1 MTVTFGPDRIVFA
14 SYRFPW
20 ASVAPHGVLR
30 AADVRDVSSGFSPF
44 EIRTVSGET
53 LFLTGDSA
61 GLKAFCLRHSV
72 PEVARFD
79 VWGNLLEPFLDTS
92 FDAAHVAA
100 TDARLRGVGLTQSD
114 VDSIRARVRPL
125 MEAYNLD
132 SMLWEWAHLG
142 LYDLL
147 DALSGTLVPAALTS
161 SLGDLGEVY
170 RWAMEIA
177 DYGR

>member
-1 MTVTFGPDRIVFA
+1 MTVTFGPDSIVFA
-14 SYRFPW
+14 GYRFPW

-30 AADVRDVSSGFSPF
+30 AADVRDVSTSFAPF
-44 EIRTVSGET
+44 ELRTVAGET
-53 LFLTGDSA
+53 LFLTDSA
-61 GLKAFCLRHSV
+61 GLKAFCARHDV
-72 PEVARFD
+72 PEVVRFD

-92 FDAAHVAA
+92 FGSEHVAA
-100 TDARLRGVGLTQSD
+100 TSARLHGVGLSPSA
-114 VDSIRARVRPL
+114 VDSIRERVGPL
-125 MEAYNLD
+125 MRAYNFD

-147 DALSGTLVPAALTS
+147 DALSGTLVPAALPAA
-161 SLGDLGEVY
+161 LGDPGEVY

>member
-1 MTVTFGPDRIVFA
+1 MTVTFGPDRIVFS

-30 AADVRDVSSGFSPF
+30 ASDVRDVSCSFSPF
-44 EIRTVSGET
+44 EIRTVAGET
-53 LFLTGDSA
+53 LFLTGDPA
-61 GLKAFCLRHSV
+61 GLKAFCARHDVPSV
-72 PEVARFD
+72 VRFD

-92 FDAAHVAA
+92 FSASDVAA
-100 TDARLRGVGLTQSD
+100 TDARLAGVGLPEAD
-114 VDSIRARVRPL
+114 VRSIRERVGPL
-125 MEAYNLD
+125 MRAYNFD

-147 DALSGTLVPAALTS
+147 DALSGTLVPASLPAT
-161 SLGDLGEVY
+161 LGDPGEVY
-170 RWAMEIA
+170 RWAMKIA